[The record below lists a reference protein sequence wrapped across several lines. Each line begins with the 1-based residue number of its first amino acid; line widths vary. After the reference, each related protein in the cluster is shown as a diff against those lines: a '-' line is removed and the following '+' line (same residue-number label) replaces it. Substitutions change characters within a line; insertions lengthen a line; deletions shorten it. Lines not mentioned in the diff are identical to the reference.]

1 MYIQASREYNQ
12 RDDKYSWKLGDRRKF
27 YIRFKSYEK
36 NDNTYRPNQGNSE
49 LFDLALSDNPPE
61 IRAKKLPVELPKN
74 NAIEQVKLEAA

>member
-36 NDNTYRPNQGNSE
+36 NDNTYRPN
-49 LFDLALSDNPPE
+49 
-61 IRAKKLPVELPKN
+61 
-74 NAIEQVKLEAA
+74 